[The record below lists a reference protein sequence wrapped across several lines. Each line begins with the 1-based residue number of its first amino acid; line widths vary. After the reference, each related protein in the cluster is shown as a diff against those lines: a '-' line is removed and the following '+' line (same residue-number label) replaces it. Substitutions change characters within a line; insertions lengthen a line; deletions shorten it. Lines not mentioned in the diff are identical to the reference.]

1 MQVELQPAE
10 GLTRRLAI
18 EVPANEIDDQVEK
31 RLKDMRGRL
40 RIDGFRPG
48 KAPLT
53 VVRMQYAARVRDDVI
68 GDVMGQSFQKA
79 VEEQNLRVAGQP
91 SIEEVESNKQGENLK
106 FVAAVEVY
114 PEIDLGDLSKLEI
127 ETLKSE
133 VTDAD
138 VDEMIDTLRKQ
149 NADWKKVR
157 HKARKGERVTINFVG
172 KIDDEVFE
180 GGSAEGVEVI
190 IGEGQM
196 LPEFEKG
203 LMGIKPGEPVTIE
216 VTFPEDYQAEHLAGK
231 TAEFEI
237 EATQVEEQVLPEV
250 DEKFAKLF
258 GADSAEKL
266 LEDVRENMERELKQ
280 ATRRRNK
287 DRTIEA
293 LTDSLQFDVP
303 SSLIDD
309 ESVSMRDQ
317 FVRNQMPEAD
327 ASKLDPTLFREQA
340 EKRVRMGLVIMEVV
354 KNADL
359 KPDDQRVD
367 EFINEIAAAYDEPEQ
382 VIAHYK
388 GDQQMMSNARTVVL
402 EEQTVEHILDQAK
415 VSEKFVPFSELITPQ
430 G

>member
-203 LMGIKPGEPVTIE
+203 LMGTKPGEPVTIE

-250 DEKFAKLF
+250 DEEFAKLF
-258 GADSAEKL
+258 GADSADKL
-266 LEDVRENMERELKQ
+266 REDVRENMERELKQ
-280 ATRRRNK
+280 AVRRRNK

-327 ASKLDPTLFREQA
+327 A
-340 EKRVRMGLVIMEVV
+340 
-354 KNADL
+354 
-359 KPDDQRVD
+359 
-367 EFINEIAAAYDEPEQ
+367 
-382 VIAHYK
+382 
-388 GDQQMMSNARTVVL
+388 
-402 EEQTVEHILDQAK
+402 
-415 VSEKFVPFSELITPQ
+415 
-430 G
+430 

>member
-18 EVPANEIDDQVEK
+18 EVPANEIDEQVEK

-48 KAPLT
+48 KAPLA

-91 SIEEVESNKQGENLK
+91 SIEEVENNKQGEDLK
-106 FVAAVEVY
+106 FIAAVEVY

-157 HKARKGERVTINFVG
+157 HKARKGERVTISFVG

-250 DEKFAKLF
+250 DEEFAKLF
-258 GADSAEKL
+258 GADSADKL
-266 LEDVRENMERELKQ
+266 REDVRENMERELKQ
-280 ATRRRNK
+280 TMRRRNK

-309 ESVSMRDQ
+309 ESISMRDQ

-354 KNADL
+354 KSADL